1 MKTFDTPNFV
11 MNVHNDGFIEFRI
24 KKGISL
30 SAADVWLSRDLS
42 CAHLPGMKF
51 VVLTET
57 EDEFRLT
64 QEARQAGASEEY
76 AKHVAAHA
84 LYTNNLTL
92 KILSN
97 LFIRVSRPVV
107 PTRFFDERDKAIA
120 WLKSFQKK

>member
-1 MKTFDTPNFV
+1 
-11 MNVHNDGFIEFRI
+11 MNVHNDGLVEFRI
-24 KKGISL
+24 KKGVSL

-42 CAHLPGMKF
+42 CAHMPGKKF

-64 QEARQAGASEEY
+64 QEARQAGASAEY
-76 AKHVAAHA
+76 AKHVQAHA
-84 LYTNNLTL
+84 LFTTNLTL

-107 PTRFFDERDKAIA
+107 PTRFFDEREKAIA
-120 WLKSFQKK
+120 WLKSHQNK